1 VKELLAP
8 LVAFFLA
15 PSLLQA
21 SHLPIKTP
29 TTADGLAGI
38 TASTPTAPA
47 LPDSS
52 LPAGPAARPG
62 EHPAKAKAGGN
73 YPKVK

>member
-29 TTADGLAGI
+29 PQ
-38 TASTPTAPA
+38 PTAWPG
-47 LPDSS
+47 S
-52 LPAGPAARPG
+52 LLRPQRRRRSQIPPSRQDPLLARG